1 MQLQRGPLG
10 DGGSWL
16 VTIMIHV
23 LFHSTYKHIFPCD
36 VQGTVYAAGP
46 TTHLP
51 QRGPGAGWAGASTPR
66 RGAIWFFSGW
76 SSEGWGWGSFVY
88 FPGLAKCNHSEVPV

>member
-23 LFHSTYKHIFPCD
+23 LFHSTYKHTFPCD

-51 QRGPGAGWAGASTPR
+51 QRGPGAGLGRSQHSTSGCYLVFQCLEQ
-66 RGAIWFFSGW
+66 RGLGLGVICVFSRVGQM
-76 SSEGWGWGSFVY
+76 
-88 FPGLAKCNHSEVPV
+88 